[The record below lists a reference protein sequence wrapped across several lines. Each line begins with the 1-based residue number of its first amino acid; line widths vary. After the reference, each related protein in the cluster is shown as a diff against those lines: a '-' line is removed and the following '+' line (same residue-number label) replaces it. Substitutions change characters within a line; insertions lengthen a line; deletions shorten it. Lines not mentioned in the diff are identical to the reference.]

1 MRADFSNQGGNSFF
15 GKKGG
20 VKHLKEKII
29 AILLI
34 LLVTGLVFMVGCPK
48 TKEKTHAV
56 STTSALED
64 MLSFIS
70 ASHIDTLALA
80 DNDLD
85 GFNTA
90 KDCDDNNPS
99 VNPSARENCSDQID
113 NNCDGNLNEGC
124 PGLPKDQVE
133 DASDRD
139 KVTPVT
145 YTYYYDGDG
154 DGHGAGSPTVSS
166 VALSGPYV
174 KIGGDCDDN
183 SPAVYPG
190 AKEDCNDKLD
200 NNCDGNVN
208 EGCVISPSSFKVNG
222 SNVSWLHG
230 PNNLKLRVT
239 IKKKDGTLLPI
250 ESTMTRNGNWVLS
263 KMDYSNLK
271 ASLRKTSGRLYY
283 FDNGQWID
291 SGVDA
296 DCSQFEHQ

>member
-1 MRADFSNQGGNSFF
+1 MRPDFSTNEVKGFF
-15 GKKGG
+15 SKKTGKIKY
-20 VKHLKEKII
+20 LKEKII
-29 AILLI
+29 AIVLI
-34 LLVTGLVFMVGCPK
+34 LLMTGLVFMVVCPK

-56 STTSALED
+56 STASALDD

-85 GFNTA
+85 GFNTK

-99 VNPSARENCSDQID
+99 VNPSARENCNDQID

-124 PGLPKDQVE
+124 PGLPKDKVE
-133 DASDRD
+133 DATDPV
-139 KVTPVT
+139 KVNPV
-145 YTYYYDGDG
+145 TYYYDGDG

-174 KIGGDCDDN
+174 KIVGDCDDN
-183 SPAVYPG
+183 NRAVYPG

-208 EGCVISPSSFKVNG
+208 EGCVISPTSFNVNG
-222 SNVSWLHG
+222 SNVSWLQG
-230 PNNLKLRVT
+230 PNILKLRVT

-250 ESTMTRNGNWVLS
+250 ESIMTRNGNWVLS
-263 KMDYSNLK
+263 KKDYSNLK
-271 ASLRKTSGRLYY
+271 ASLRKTSGRLEYY
-283 FDNGQWID
+283 DNGQWID

-296 DCSQFEHQ
+296 DCSQFDHQ